1 MMVKKM
7 QCYIRGISME
17 YNGVQVHFKNGKTI
31 NIKMSEPNK
40 FIDWVTELDLSK
52 MQFISIDDKEA
63 INLTEVLHIKACK
76 IAELKKTHNGK

>member
-1 MMVKKM
+1 
-7 QCYIRGISME
+7 ME

-31 NIKMSEPNK
+31 NIKMPEPNK
-40 FIDWVTELDLSK
+40 FIDWITERDLSK
-52 MQFISIDDKEA
+52 TPFISIDDKEV